1 MINKIQGKNLLNVL
15 TILTILSIMFFVSIN
30 SLSASEVVINN
41 TTSEGIKESINNG
54 NNTINLTNGTYTG
67 INNTDITIN
76 YGKNITIQSQD
87 PNNKAIIDCE
97 GIRFLTNN
105 GNLTLINIIIKNAQ
119 GGALGNNPSA
129 YLNIINCT
137 FINNTD
143 FIGDYGGGAITNFG
157 NCSILGSTFVNNSAG
172 TGGAIYNYANDLN
185 VTQSNFINNHASSA
199 WGGGAIYSTSNIVIL
214 NSSNFTNNTSNGYGG
229 AIMIYYGVKFIV
241 ENCEFKN
248 NNGTYGG
255 AISNFVA
262 SNLTI
267 RNSNFTNNNAS
278 NHGGAIYTNP
288 ASLYTYIFT
297 SNFNNN
303 FAGTYGGAIFNGKY
317 MYLSGNLMIGNFA
330 DILGNAILN
339 FGEMGILNLT
349 YLNNQTI
356 IVNNNTGNS
365 ITIFATLT
373 DDMGNPVSYGNISF
387 YVNGILIGIIESV
400 EGYANITYYFN
411 HTNGLIPVTGDYTG
425 NGMFD
430 ININNG
436 ALLFVS
442 ETTVNGDINL
452 DKKEYWVNETVK
464 AKVNVKNNGPN
475 VAKNV
480 KVKINLNPKFI
491 LNKDSVIVSHGYYDS
506 NTNIW
511 HVGDLNIDEEA
522 KMTFN
527 GKFTEKGNYIFSILV
542 YGDNFNDSTSIANAL
557 VKENSTPKPTPEPE
571 NNTNNTIK
579 NPVTTAAMK
588 ETGIPIIAAILVL
601 LVSLGLIYRK
611 Q

>member
-1 MINKIQGKNLLNVL
+1 MVTVAFWVL
-15 TILTILSIMFFVSIN
+15 H
-30 SLSASEVVINN
+30 
-41 TTSEGIKESINNG
+41 
-54 NNTINLTNGTYTG
+54 
-67 INNTDITIN
+67 
-76 YGKNITIQSQD
+76 
-87 PNNKAIIDCE
+87 
-97 GIRFLTNN
+97 
-105 GNLTLINIIIKNAQ
+105 
-119 GGALGNNPSA
+119 
-129 YLNIINCT
+129 
-137 FINNTD
+137 
-143 FIGDYGGGAITNFG
+143 
-157 NCSILGSTFVNNSAG
+157 FVNNSAG

-411 HTNGLIPVTGDYTG
+411 HTNGL
-425 NGMFD
+425 FQ
-430 ININNG
+430 
-436 ALLFVS
+436 LL
-442 ETTVNGDINL
+442 
-452 DKKEYWVNETVK
+452 
-464 AKVNVKNNGPN
+464 
-475 VAKNV
+475 
-480 KVKINLNPKFI
+480 
-491 LNKDSVIVSHGYYDS
+491 VI
-506 NTNIW
+506 
-511 HVGDLNIDEEA
+511 
-522 KMTFN
+522 
-527 GKFTEKGNYIFSILV
+527 ILV
-542 YGDNFNDSTSIANAL
+542 MVCL
-557 VKENSTPKPTPEPE
+557 
-571 NNTNNTIK
+571 
-579 NPVTTAAMK
+579 
-588 ETGIPIIAAILVL
+588 ILI
-601 LVSLGLIYRK
+601 LIMVHYYL
-611 Q
+611 